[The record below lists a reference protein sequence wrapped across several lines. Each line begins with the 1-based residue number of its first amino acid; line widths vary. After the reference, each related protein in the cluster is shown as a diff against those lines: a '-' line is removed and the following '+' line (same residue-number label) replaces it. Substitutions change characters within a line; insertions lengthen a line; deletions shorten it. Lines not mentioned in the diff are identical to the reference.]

1 MALRLSLA
9 IRDGVFMR
17 TSLIALTAIAAAAV
31 GAVGIIPG
39 HEELST
45 VSSKGMANTEA
56 AGEGAVSSKTDR
68 SPSAMPV
75 QLVADAATPDKPAV
89 GGTAAAPNLGSSG
102 AVERAMPAQ
111 PSAADTRS
119 SSTAKP
125 VVDESALRYF
135 AARGD
140 TVRLQAEISRL
151 RMLYPGWQP
160 PENPMAITT
169 GVDSFTQSLWQTYA
183 DGRYQDV
190 RKAIAGR
197 QQQEPGWTPPAEL
210 LDGLRLAEARQNI
223 VKASDDKRYDSV
235 ITLSSG
241 APELLTCTEIDVL
254 WRVAEAFAKTDKS
267 ARSRD
272 VYTYVLN
279 NCRTPQLRIASMQKA
294 STQLRPE
301 AIEDLLKLEQPSP
314 DGRPEFEPIRDDLA
328 RQMVSRA
335 GEDDK
340 IVVPPA
346 ELERLEKL
354 ARGDGKA
361 SDALLLGW
369 YNYRRKNMT
378 VAEEWFR
385 RSYSSQA
392 SAGAAQ
398 GLALALISRGVPDEA
413 ENVMFPFQ
421 ETDKQAKSVY
431 LSAVAEL
438 LAQEPPKMIDNP
450 VLSRMAP
457 VVIAA
462 HDVAAAEQFGW
473 YARTLQQMPT
483 AADWFRLVLSWD
495 PTHEPAAYGLGL
507 SLDSLQDKAGL
518 ARVKADWAGRSE
530 RIAKIGEVRGVNGKV
545 VAVPS
550 SMQEPAREPSR
561 PTRTTMVAL
570 SGADEARAQPRS
582 VRAGVSAKRSCSDT
596 IDPSLMAPQDA
607 LVRGWCLMDMKR
619 PMEAVNAFDRALLG
633 QSLQQRQDAAYGKS
647 LAFLRLKLTDKAAAA
662 AASVPLV
669 EARARELQLAILADR
684 AVGAFQL
691 GRPREALIAL
701 DQRSRLMPEPQDLLL
716 LRGYAYQKLGYNAE
730 ARQIFQTL
738 SDIGNTSALKALAE
752 IRANDPGEGQGG

>member
-1 MALRLSLA
+1 
-9 IRDGVFMR
+9 MR

-31 GAVGIIPG
+31 GAVGIMPG
-39 HEELST
+39 HEELSS
-45 VSSKGMANTEA
+45 VSSTGISKSDG
-56 AGEGAVSSKTDR
+56 AGEGAASSKQER
-68 SPSAMPV
+68 APSAMPV
-75 QLVADAATPDKPAV
+75 QLVADA
-89 GGTAAAPNLGSSG
+89 GTAEQPIAGRPAAAPNAGSPG
-102 AVERAMPAQ
+102 VVDRAIPAQ
-111 PSAADTRS
+111 PA
-119 SSTAKP
+119 STEARAPVNPKP

-160 PENPMAITT
+160 PDNPMAITT
-169 GVDSFTQSLWQTYA
+169 GVDSFTQSLWQAYA

-190 RKAIAGR
+190 RKAIAER
-197 QQQEPGWTPPAEL
+197 QQQETGWTPPAEL
-210 LDGLRLAEARQNI
+210 LDSLRLAEARQNI
-223 VKASDDKRYDSV
+223 VRASDDKRYDSV
-235 ITLSSG
+235 ISLSSA

-254 WRVAEAFAKTDKS
+254 WRVAEAFAKTDKL

-279 NCRTPQLRIASMQKA
+279 NCRTPQLRIASLQKA
-294 STQLRPE
+294 STQLQPDM
-301 AIEDLLKLEQPSP
+301 IEDLLKLEQPSP
-314 DGRPEFEPIRDDLA
+314 DGRPEFEPIRNDLA

-340 IVVPPA
+340 VIVPPV
-346 ELERLEKL
+346 EVERLEKL

-369 YNYRRKNMT
+369 YNYRRKNMPA
-378 VAEEWFR
+378 AEDWFR
-385 RSYSSQA
+385 RSYDRQA

-398 GLALALISRGVPDEA
+398 GLALVLISRGAPGEA
-413 ENVMFPFQ
+413 ENILFPFQ
-421 ETDKQAKSVY
+421 QTDKQVKAVY

-438 LAQEPPKMIDNP
+438 LAQDPLKIIDNP

-457 VVIAA
+457 VVMAER
-462 HDVAAAEQFGW
+462 DVAAAEQFGW
-473 YARTLQQMPT
+473 YARTLQQMST

-518 ARVKADWAGRSE
+518 ARIKADWAGRSE
-530 RIAKIGEVRGVNGKV
+530 RIARIGEVRSVNGKP
-545 VAVPS
+545 VAAQTAV
-550 SMQEPAREPSR
+550 QEPAREALPAVR
-561 PTRTTMVAL
+561 PRTSMVSL
-570 SGADEARAQPRS
+570 TSTDEARSRPPA
-582 VRAGVSAKRSCSDT
+582 VRAAAAAKPRCSDT
-596 IDPSLMAPQDA
+596 VDPSLLAPQDA

-619 PMEAVNAFDRALLG
+619 PIEAINAFDRALLA
-633 QSLQQRQDAAYGKS
+633 QSVQQRQDAAYGKS

-662 AASVPLV
+662 AASVPLG

-691 GRPREALIAL
+691 GRAREALIAL

-730 ARQIFQTL
+730 ARRIFQTL